1 MALRQCGRRPLQGP
15 CFQPTLAHDI
25 TLWARVTR
33 LLFHCDVS
41 TSGRRGARGCLCG
54 RDRSRS
60 FRCRVARKSLGH
72 LSVAFRNPY
81 REPSRELSGTFS
93 EPFGNSSEPHGAFSG
108 LSEPSDDFLEPIEV
122 LLRSL
127 PDSIDRPADG
137 LFSLGRCSVRIS
149 CRREWIDGSF
159 SSADTEPCANLRGGD
174 PPNQSKNL
182 SPSALDG
189 LRYYFDLFFCN
200 FPNFAFPRP

>member
-1 MALRQCGRRPLQGP
+1 MALRQCGRRPLHGL

-93 EPFGNSSEPHGAFSG
+93 EPFGNSSEPHGTFR
-108 LSEPSDDFLEPIEV
+108 DF
-122 LLRSL
+122 R
-127 PDSIDRPADG
+127 
-137 LFSLGRCSVRIS
+137 
-149 CRREWIDGSF
+149 
-159 SSADTEPCANLRGGD
+159 N
-174 PPNQSKNL
+174 PPMIFW
-182 SPSALDG
+182 SPSK
-189 LRYYFDLFFCN
+189 YFFGAFQIRSTDLPMDCSAWDVAACVFLVGVN
-200 FPNFAFPRP
+200 G